1 MSDGRHVALRDLSQP
16 ETTERNGDLVS
27 SGDGWAEVELRDG
40 GPPVH
45 SGTPVEL
52 QTSQTI
58 YLGHVESAEVSRLR
72 IRVDYFL
79 AMEDVGSIQKLWTT
93 ERSD

>member
-1 MSDGRHVALRDLSQP
+1 MGDGRVALRDLSRP

-27 SGDGWAEVELRDG
+27 SGNGWLEIQLRDG

-58 YLGHVESAEVSRLR
+58 YLGHVDGGEPPSLR
-72 IRVDYFL
+72 IQVDHSL
-79 AMEDVGSIQKLWTT
+79 AVQDVRSIEKVWNADQTH
-93 ERSD
+93 